1 MKTGLSSLTKSQ
13 KRLHDDLA
21 EMGCA
26 VSKFVF
32 GHDETP
38 AEIHHILDGGR
49 RISHWHVIPLAPI
62 FHRQGT
68 KEYPSIHSVNG
79 SHGGRKAFEAAY
91 GVTELELMERCE
103 EWLDRLY
110 SGENV

>member
-1 MKTGLSSLTKSQ
+1 MKTSLNPPTKSQ
-13 KRLHDDLA
+13 QKLHDDLR

-38 AEIHHILDGGR
+38 AEIHHLLDGNR
-49 RISHWHVIPLAPI
+49 RISHDHVIPLAPI

-68 KEYPSIHSVNG
+68 KQYPSYHSVNG
-79 SHGGRKAFEAAY
+79 SHGGKAAFKAAY
-91 GVTELELMERCE
+91 GVDDFDLLERCE
-103 EWLDRLY
+103 AWLDRAY
-110 SGENV
+110 SAEKE